1 MAEADPQKNGPYAQ
15 IAAAAELGRRATVI
29 GICVSAVLATVKI
42 VAGVVGNAYVLI
54 ADGIESVLDIF
65 SSLVVLGSL
74 RLSAS
79 EPNERF
85 PFGYGRI
92 EPLGA
97 LVVSLILIGAAIT
110 IAIES
115 VREINLPRHAP
126 ATFTLVVLLGVIAAK
141 EFMFRFLVKAGE
153 EIGSTAVR
161 SDAWHHRSDA
171 ITSAAAFIGIS
182 IALLGGPGYES
193 ADDWAAIAAC
203 LVIGF
208 NGIRLFRTALLEV
221 LDVAAP
227 SEIEQK
233 IRDIAASPPGVARVE
248 KCRVRKSGL
257 GYFIEIHV
265 EVKGD
270 MTVRDG
276 HRIAH
281 EVKDALMASE
291 LGVFDVLVHIEP
303 AD

>member
-1 MAEADPQKNGPYAQ
+1 MSDRNSQANGPYAQ
-15 IAAAAELGRRATVI
+15 IAAAAEQGRRATII
-29 GICVSAVLATVKI
+29 GICASALLATVKI
-42 VAGVVGNAYVLI
+42 LAGVVGNAYALI
-54 ADGIESVLDIF
+54 ADGVESVLDIF
-65 SSLVVLGSL
+65 SSLVVFGSL
-74 RLSAS
+74 RLAAN

-97 LVVSLILIGAAIT
+97 LVVSFILIAAAIG

-115 VREINLPRHAP
+115 IREIALPRHAP
-126 ATFTLVVLLGVIAAK
+126 APFTLAILLGAIVVK
-141 EFMFRFLVKAGE
+141 ELLFRFLLKAGE

-182 IALLGGPGYES
+182 IALIGGPGYES

-208 NGIRLFRTALLEV
+208 NGIRLFRSALMEV

-227 SEIEQK
+227 NEIEK
-233 IRDIAASPPGVARVE
+233 KVREIASSAPGVARVE

-281 EVKDALMASE
+281 EVKDVLMASD
-291 LGVFDVLVHIEP
+291 LGVFDVSVHIEP
-303 AD
+303 TN

>member
-1 MAEADPQKNGPYAQ
+1 MPETSAPPHGPYAQ
-15 IAAAAELGRRATVI
+15 IAAAAEQGRRATII
-29 GICVSAVLATVKI
+29 GICASALLAIVKI
-42 VAGVVGNAYVLI
+42 VAGVVGNAYALI
-54 ADGIESVLDIF
+54 ADGVESVLDIF

-74 RLSAS
+74 RLSVN

-97 LVVSLILIGAAIT
+97 LAVALILIGAAIT

-115 VREINLPRHAP
+115 AREISLPRHAP
-126 ATFTLVVLLGVIAAK
+126 AKFTLAILLGVIVVK
-141 EFMFRFLVKAGE
+141 EILFRFLIKAGE

-171 ITSAAAFIGIS
+171 LTSLAAFIGIS
-182 IALLGGPGYES
+182 IAIIGGPGYES

-203 LVIGF
+203 VVIGF
-208 NGIRLFRTALLEV
+208 NGVRLFRTALLEV
-221 LDVAAP
+221 LDVAASP
-227 SEIEQK
+227 EVEQ
-233 IRDIAASPPGVARVE
+233 RFREIAASPPGVARVE

-257 GYFIEIHV
+257 GYFIEIHI
-265 EVKGD
+265 EVAGD
-270 MTVRDG
+270 MPVRDG

-281 EVKDALMASE
+281 EVKDALMGSD
-291 LGVFDVLVHIEP
+291 LGVFDVVVHIEP
-303 AD
+303 TD

>member
-1 MAEADPQKNGPYAQ
+1 MAAPNSQHNGPYAQ
-15 IAAAAELGRRATVI
+15 IAAAAEQGRRATFI
-29 GICVSAVLATVKI
+29 GICASALLAIVKI
-42 VAGVVGNAYVLI
+42 LAGVIGNAYALI
-54 ADGIESVLDIF
+54 ADGVESVLDIF
-65 SSLVVLGSL
+65 SSIVVIGSL

-115 VREINLPRHAP
+115 AREISVPRHAP
-126 ATFTLVVLLGVIAAK
+126 AKFTLAVLLGVIVVK
-141 EFMFRFLVKAGE
+141 ELMFRFLLKAGD

-182 IALLGGPGYES
+182 IALIGGPGYES

-203 LVIGF
+203 FVIGF
-208 NGIRLFRTALLEV
+208 NGIRLFRSALLEV

-227 SEIEQK
+227 EEIEKK
-233 IRDIAASPPGVARVE
+233 IRDIASSVPGVARVE

-291 LGVFDVLVHIEP
+291 LGVFDVAVHIEP